1 MKVHLA
7 VPCVVYSYFFTEQAF
22 YCVFSLFSLVVLRFV
37 TEEPLNKPA
46 LSVNAKERPKG
57 LVFQADSAEFTWLVR
72 NKNKTQLYF
81 FGRPEFNCQVYSI
94 LLGNTLNLSVF
105 NACARIDFTKMCRGF
120 LIIRWVA
127 QIFFVGGKKLSY
139 LVRDNSRHPT
149 IFIKFPKTMAS

>member
-72 NKNKTQLYF
+72 NKT
-81 FGRPEFNCQVYSI
+81 RPSCIFLVDPNLIVKSILFYWEIRSTSPFLTRAPESI
-94 LLGNTLNLSVF
+94 LLK
-105 NACARIDFTKMCRGF
+105 C
-120 LIIRWVA
+120 
-127 QIFFVGGKKLSY
+127 VGGFSSS
-139 LVRDNSRHPT
+139 DE
-149 IFIKFPKTMAS
+149 